1 MNGGKERRNRF
12 GGKVLRK
19 VEVIES
25 EGKWRVLLW
34 SEGGTVLPPRMK

>member
-1 MNGGKERRNRF
+1 MGQSPE
-12 GGKVLRK
+12 K

-34 SEGGTVLPPRMK
+34 SEGGTVLLPRMK